1 MVGKTYWQQHP
12 HLTAVLQALLV
23 TFIWSMSWVLIK
35 VGLEDVPPLTFAGL
49 RYFLGFLF
57 LLPLFLRS
65 PDAKSIHKLNPRNW
79 AFLLLLGII
88 YYTLNQGAIFVG
100 LDNIPAV
107 TLNLMLGFASPTV
120 AFLGI
125 LLLHEAI
132 SRWQWLGIAIT
143 ITGAVIYFYPLVF
156 PAGQWLGY
164 GAATVAFLSTALAAI
179 MGRGMNRSG
188 RLSSLTITVIS
199 MGIGSTLLLAAGI
212 YIQGLP
218 RLPWQ
223 TWLIIGWLALV
234 HTAFAFTLWNHTLRT
249 LPAVES
255 SIINNTMAVQIP
267 ILAVIF
273 LGETITFREL
283 IGLAIAIIG
292 ALLVQLGRARQE
304 TTNSPKKANLAHKKS
319 RFEKTTRQ

>member
-1 MVGKTYWQQHP
+1 MVGKTYIQERP

-35 VGLEDVPPLTFAGL
+35 IGLADIPPLTFAGL

-65 PDAKSIHKLNPRNW
+65 PAAKTVRQITPRNW
-79 AFLLLLGII
+79 LFLVILGLV
-88 YYTLNQGAIFVG
+88 YYTISQGAMFVG
-100 LDNIPAV
+100 LANLPAV
-107 TLNLMLGFASPTV
+107 TLNLMLGFSSPAV

-125 LLLHEAI
+125 LLLHETL
-132 SRWQWLGIAIT
+132 SGRQWLGVGVT

-164 GAATVAFLSTALAAI
+164 GAAIAAFLSTAVASI
-179 MGRGMNRSG
+179 IGRNMNRSG
-188 RLSSLTITVIS
+188 RLTSLTITVIS
-199 MGIGSTLLLAAGI
+199 MGIGSIALLTTGLI
-212 YIQGLP
+212 TQGLP
-218 RLPWQ
+218 ALSWQ
-223 TWLIIGWLALV
+223 SWLIIGWLGLV

-273 LGETITFREL
+273 LGETITGREL
-283 IGLAIAIIG
+283 IGLAVVIVG
-292 ALLVQLGRARQE
+292 TLLVQLGRKRA
-304 TTNSPKKANLAHKKS
+304 
-319 RFEKTTRQ
+319 

>member
-1 MVGKTYWQQHP
+1 MVGKTYFQERP

-35 VGLEDVPPLTFAGL
+35 IGLEDVPPLTFAGL

-65 PDAKSIHKLNPRNW
+65 PDAKSIHKLAPRHW
-79 AFLLLLGII
+79 AFLLILGVV
-88 YYTLNQGAIFVG
+88 YYTVNQGAIFVG
-100 LDNIPAV
+100 LANLPAV

-125 LLLHEAI
+125 LFLRESL
-132 SRWQWLGIAIT
+132 SVRQWLGVAIT
-143 ITGAVIYFYPLVF
+143 IGGAVIYFYPLIF
-156 PAGQWLGY
+156 PAGQALGY
-164 GAATVAFLSTALAAI
+164 AAATAAFTSTALAAVI
-179 MGRGMNRSG
+179 GRGMNRSG

-199 MGIGSTLLLAAGI
+199 MGIGSILLLITGI
-212 YIQGLP
+212 QTQGFPSLK
-218 RLPWQ
+218 WQ
-223 TWLIIGWLALV
+223 TWLIIAWLAAV

-267 ILAVIF
+267 ILAVLF
-273 LGETITFREL
+273 LGETITPLEL
-283 IGLAIAIIG
+283 VGLAIVLVG
-292 ALLVQLGRARQE
+292 ALLVQLGRKR
-304 TTNSPKKANLAHKKS
+304 PL
-319 RFEKTTRQ
+319 

>member
-1 MVGKTYWQQHP
+1 MVGKTYWERYP

-35 VGLEDVPPLTFAGL
+35 IGLVDVPPLTFAGL
-49 RYFLGFLF
+49 RYFFGFLF

-65 PDAKSIHKLNPRNW
+65 PDAKKLRTIGRRTW
-79 AFLLLLGII
+79 LFLIVLGIV

-100 LDNIPAV
+100 LANLPAV

-120 AFLGI
+120 AIMGI
-125 LLLHEAI
+125 LILREGI
-132 SRWQWLGIAIT
+132 SGRQWLGIAVT
-143 ITGAVIYFYPLVF
+143 IAGAAIYFYPLVF

-164 GAATVAFLSTALAAI
+164 GAATVAFLSTAAASI
-179 MGRGMNRSG
+179 IGRGMNRSG
-188 RLSSLTITVIS
+188 RFASLTITIIS
-199 MGIGSTLLLAAGI
+199 MGIGSTSLLVIGLTT
-212 YIQGLP
+212 QGLP
-218 RLPWQ
+218 ALPWQ
-223 TWLIIGWLALV
+223 TWLIIGWLAAV

-273 LGETITFREL
+273 LGETITLREMV
-283 IGLAIAIIG
+283 GLAIAIIG
-292 ALLVQLGRARQE
+292 AFLVQLGRKR
-304 TTNSPKKANLAHKKS
+304 
-319 RFEKTTRQ
+319 R

>member
-1 MVGKTYWQQHP
+1 MVGKTYFQERP

-35 VGLEDVPPLTFAGL
+35 IGLEDVPPLTFAGL

-65 PDAKSIHKLNPRNW
+65 PAAKTIHKLAPRHW
-79 AFLLLLGII
+79 TFLLILGVV
-88 YYTLNQGAIFVG
+88 YYTVNQGAIFVG
-100 LDNIPAV
+100 LANLPAV

-125 LLLHEAI
+125 LFLRERL
-132 SRWQWLGIAIT
+132 SGWQWFGVAIT
-143 ITGAVIYFYPLVF
+143 IGGAFVYFYPLVF
-156 PAGQWLGY
+156 PAGQALGY
-164 GAATVAFLSTALAAI
+164 AAATAAFTSTALASVI
-179 MGRGMNRSG
+179 GRGMNRSG

-199 MGIGSTLLLAAGI
+199 MGIGSILLLITGI
-212 YIQGLP
+212 LTQGFP
-218 RLPWQ
+218 AISWQ
-223 TWLIIGWLALV
+223 SWLIIAWLAAV

-267 ILAVIF
+267 ILAVLF
-273 LGETITFREL
+273 LGETITPLEL
-283 IGLAIAIIG
+283 VGLVVVIIG
-292 ALLVQLGRARQE
+292 ALLVQLGRQRR
-304 TTNSPKKANLAHKKS
+304 P
-319 RFEKTTRQ
+319 